1 LAYFLGLDE
10 IGSCIECQDENVS
23 ISKKAEERRWEKNS
37 SLLFTFGKIVCVF
50 QELLEK
56 LLIGRVSD

>member
-1 LAYFLGLDE
+1 M
-10 IGSCIECQDENVS
+10 S

-56 LLIGRVSD
+56 LLIEGVSD